1 MLKQHLQHTTSFR
14 KEMCLARI
22 EVLMQQIP
30 GQKLQV
36 HGILS
41 RSPWIFCH
49 AQLELEA
56 STTWRCGLLPQAST
70 LSLRLTSTCCYAK
83 RQRKSQLFSD
93 SDQGWRTRCVKRHA
107 GTLSEFIS
115 GKMKQNL
122 PIFCFGASC
131 HPLCEPSNSCNSWI
145 DWMWLRWLRLKLQS
159 PLVCPSRTASAP
171 TAGSTSFQDG
181 WCDWVTWGQ
190 DWRFIIPSFQQ
201 KAPEISEMILTLGL
215 NLLHSSHEAMSP
227 ALGKLFHSFLSKPTK
242 TPMLAGLAWAT
253 GGGFST
259 SAPLQWTRGL
269 QWAFMPSPAALLQH
283 LLCPASALQ
292 RNVGNLQDRVTNLWS
307 FKLSPHVTFRIA
319 THKAG
324 FHVVVEMLFSCRMIW
339 ASTVCKTCALHL
351 ERSCQFQIWN

>member
-1 MLKQHLQHTTSFR
+1 
-14 KEMCLARI
+14 MCLARI

-36 HGILS
+36 HGILC

-83 RQRKSQLFSD
+83 CQRKSQLFSD

-171 TAGSTSFQDG
+171 TARSTSFQDG

-201 KAPEISEMILTLGL
+201 KAPEISEMILKLGL
-215 NLLHSSHEAMSP
+215 NLLHSSHHEAMSRP
-227 ALGKLFHSFLSKPTK
+227 SLGQTIPLVLVQADKNADVGWL
-242 TPMLAGLAWAT
+242 GLGVA
-253 GGGFST
+253 
-259 SAPLQWTRGL
+259 SAPLQHHFSGL
-269 QWAFMPSPAALLQH
+269 EDFNELSCHPSQPLLSCNIFFVQPAP
-283 LLCPASALQ
+283 C
-292 RNVGNLQDRVTNLWS
+292 N
-307 FKLSPHVTFRIA
+307 
-319 THKAG
+319 
-324 FHVVVEMLFSCRMIW
+324 EM
-339 ASTVCKTCALHL
+339 
-351 ERSCQFQIWN
+351 